1 MAVVYPP
8 QQGPVRPREPGLGE
22 LLGRFFSDTRQL
34 VSDFVHLAVL
44 DARRAGV
51 RLAMLLSAGL
61 MIAILLIT
69 AWMGFVAAGIVW
81 MFDRGVSWPLAIAV
95 AALINIAAAA
105 ALAWWARHLVAEMP
119 FTALLRQLRGEAPV
133 TPSGHP
139 DEKH

>member
-1 MAVVYPP
+1 VAIVFPPP
-8 QQGPVRPREPGLGE
+8 QGTARPVQHAARPREPGLGE
-22 LLGRFFSDTRQL
+22 LAGRFFSDTRQL

-61 MIAILLIT
+61 MIAILVIT

-81 MFDRGVSWPLAIAV
+81 MFDKGVSWPLAIAI
-95 AALINIAAAA
+95 AALINIGGAL
-105 ALAWWARHLVAEMP
+105 ALAWWARHLISEMP

-133 TPSGHP
+133 PP
-139 DEKH
+139 E

>member
-1 MAVVYPP
+1 VAVVFPP
-8 QQGPVRPREPGLGE
+8 RESPTRPREPGLGE

-34 VSDFVHLAVL
+34 VADFAHLAVL

-61 MIAILLIT
+61 LIAILLIT

-81 MFDRGVSWPLAIAV
+81 MFDKGVSWPLAIAI
-95 AALINIAAAA
+95 AALINIVGAA
-105 ALAWWARHLVAEMP
+105 ALAWWARHLVSEMP
-119 FTALLRQLRGEAPV
+119 FTALLRQLRGEAPKN
-133 TPSGHP
+133 P